1 MSLRLILAI
10 GIASAVAQN
19 ASAQWYYNTGA
30 KAATVAESQ
39 ARGLADIV
47 RAQGE
52 YNLNTARAAIDIEEA
67 RSQYIEN
74 RNRAQQVYFEM
85 RRRNDEY
92 RAEKAGPKPT
102 SEQLFRFNQERA
114 PQRLAASQ
122 LDPLTGEI
130 NWPFILTDKPYDE
143 YREKLNLA
151 FAMRAREGSYANVD
165 EYRNVTGTADSMFD
179 ELKIRIREYSPQ
191 DFVDASNFMKSLV
204 YDAQFPSG

>member
-1 MSLRLILAI
+1 MSLRLLLAI
-10 GIASAVAQN
+10 GIASVVAQT
-19 ASAQWYYNTGA
+19 ASAQWYYQTGA

-52 YNLNTARAAIDIEEA
+52 YNLNTARAAIDVEEA

-85 RRRNDEY
+85 RRRNTEF
-92 RAEKAGPKPT
+92 RAEQAGPKPT

-143 YREKLNLA
+143 YREKLNMA

-165 EYRNVTGTADSMFD
+165 EFRNVTGTAEAMFD
-179 ELKIRIREYSPQ
+179 ELKNRIRDYPADKYIE
-191 DFVDASNFMKSLV
+191 ASSFMRSLV
-204 YDAQFPSG
+204 FDAQFPSG